1 MYLFFVPLAVRPSL
15 SKGKLGTE
23 NLDSDLRAG
32 CVNTNETGTG
42 DSVESSSG
50 KKEKKRKK
58 KGITAST

>member
-1 MYLFFVPLAVRPSL
+1 MVRPSL
-15 SKGKLGTE
+15 SKGQLGTE